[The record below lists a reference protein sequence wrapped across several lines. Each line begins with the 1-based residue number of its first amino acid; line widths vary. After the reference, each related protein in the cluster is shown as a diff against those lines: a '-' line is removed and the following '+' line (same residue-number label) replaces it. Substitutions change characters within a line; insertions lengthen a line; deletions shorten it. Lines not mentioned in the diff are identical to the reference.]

1 MTSMRL
7 LAATG
12 LLVLTIAGCGTGST
26 DGPSTASAP
35 ANSGS
40 ATPGSAAASAIATP
54 GSSSAPVNTPTIVFD
69 DAPTSTSA
77 VSPSPELVIT
87 EIRVGSH
94 SGYDRVVIELAGG
107 STDQV
112 GWRVEYDEEPR
123 TQGKGDAVELPGSAT
138 LRVIVTGLTYP
149 PTGTSTPSGLLAD
162 SAHGK
167 VTGVYVDP
175 VFEGQAQIFIGLDAS
190 RGIHVSM
197 LDSPTRI
204 AVDIENTSTTAD

>member
-1 MTSMRL
+1 MRV
-7 LAATG
+7 LAAAG
-12 LLVLTIAGCGTGST
+12 LLVLTIAGCGTGGST
-26 DGPSTASAP
+26 SPSSTAPAP
-35 ANSGS
+35 TSTG
-40 ATPGSAAASAIATP
+40 
-54 GSSSAPVNTPTIVFD
+54 SSAPGGPLASPTTAPGGSDAPDGTPTVVFD

-87 EIRVGSH
+87 EVRVGSH
-94 SGYDRVVIELAGG
+94 PGYDRVVIELAGG
-107 STDQV
+107 SPDQA
-112 GWRVEYDEEPR
+112 GWRVEYDDEPR
-123 TQGKGDAVELPGSAT
+123 TQGKGDEVELPGAAT

-162 SAHGK
+162 SAHGE

-190 RGIHVSM
+190 RGFHVSM

-204 AVDIENTSTTAD
+204 AVDIENT